1 MPAFG
6 VYPVADALAEGD
18 EISSTYEG
26 RHLTLLE
33 SELIHKAGNVG
44 GFVDKGNPVVF
55 DITEGHG
62 IGIAFTSAEA
72 ATDLVAIDTEGIWV
86 VDVVAADDG
95 GNIAVGGGDV
105 LYINN
110 VTAVVSKIA
119 TGATQVPFGYALGII
134 TTPGNIER
142 IAVKLHWSPVDNWIR
157 DLEPFY
163 FGDSLDCN
171 LVWGPSIINAGVDT
185 LLLTN
190 AAVPAGSSALQ
201 IKAAATA
208 TLQDVGIACYFDATF
223 GGQSVSNWMY
233 AGGIWLNLLD
243 TYIASA
249 GGWAGHEQLSPLSLG
264 VYSPVNANMADAD
277 VIYGVKAEA
286 QYDTKVHGC
295 YFAALNVKL
304 ADPATNL
311 AIFFAHNTQSV
322 GLGATKSGAAGGSI
336 KLVDING
343 VIYYV
348 NTFTS

>member
-6 VYPVADALAEGD
+6 VYPVADDMAEG
-18 EISSTYEG
+18 EEVSSTYEG
-26 RHLTLLE
+26 RHVTLLE

-62 IGIAFTSAEA
+62 VGIAFTSAAA
-72 ATDLVAIDTEGIWV
+72 ATDLVAIDTEGIWI

-95 GNIAVGGGDV
+95 GNSAVGGGDV

-142 IAVKLHWSPVDNWIR
+142 IAVKLHWSPVDNWVR

-171 LVWGPSIINAGVDT
+171 LKWGPSIINAGVDT

-190 AAVPAGSSALQ
+190 AAVPVGSSAFQ
-201 IKAAATA
+201 IAAVAGAGTN
-208 TLQDVGIACYFDATF
+208 DVGIACYFDATA
-223 GGQSVSNWMY
+223 GGVQTGNWVY
-233 AGGIWLNLLD
+233 GGGIWLNLATTFD
-243 TYIASA
+243 APA
-249 GGWAGHEQLSPLSLG
+249 GKYEMVAQNNGIYAGN
-264 VYSPVNANMADAD
+264 VVDYATATA
-277 VIYGVKAEA
+277 IYGMKAECIMTA
-286 QYDTKVHGC
+286 QP
-295 YFAALNVKL
+295 ANVY
-304 ADPATNL
+304 AFGIGGNVAGSGNT
-311 AIFFAHNTQSV
+311 AIFYAADTSICGHSV
-322 GLGATKSGAAGGSI
+322 GNKSGVVGGAIALIVVNGSGY
-336 KLVDING
+336 NG
-343 VIYYV
+343 VLYV
-348 NTFTS
+348 NTYRN